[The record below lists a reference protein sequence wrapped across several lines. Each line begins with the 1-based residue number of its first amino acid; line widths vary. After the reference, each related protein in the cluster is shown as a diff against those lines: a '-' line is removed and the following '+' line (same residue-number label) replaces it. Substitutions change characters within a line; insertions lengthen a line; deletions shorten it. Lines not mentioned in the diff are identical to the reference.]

1 MWSLITRWGTNLHFK
16 IVKYMFKR
24 LKKTKMKM
32 WIEVIHELKWW
43 TIKSWNNIITKVLT
57 NCRQNQNYA
66 YTKEFKGIKYPA
78 FGKDKY

>member
-1 MWSLITRWGTNLHFK
+1 
-16 IVKYMFKR
+16 
-24 LKKTKMKM
+24 MKM